1 MDDAQ
6 TVIEASQPRKEGIV
20 QLSEVRQEYAQEGL
34 RESDVDLDPIRQFRA
49 WLEQALAAN
58 LREPTAM
65 TLATCTPDGWPSA
78 RIVLLKGV
86 SDDGF
91 AFFTSY
97 EGRKARELASN
108 PRAALVL
115 YWAELER
122 QVRIEGTVEKTTAAE
137 SAAYFA
143 TRPRGSQLG
152 AWASKQSQVV
162 SGREVLQNEMAELEQ
177 RFAGQDVPCPPFWG
191 GYRVRPLVIEFWQ
204 GRPNRLHDRL
214 RYRRAGDGWVIERL
228 SP

>member
-1 MDDAQ
+1 
-6 TVIEASQPRKEGIV
+6 V
-20 QLSEVRQEYAQEGL
+20 QLSEIRRDYEQEGL
-34 RESDVDLDPIRQFRA
+34 RESDVDADPIRQFSA

-58 LREPTAM
+58 LREPNAM
-65 TLATCTPDGWPSA
+65 TLATCTPEGWPSA

-86 SDDGF
+86 SDEGF

-97 EGRKARELASN
+97 EGRKARELAGN
-108 PRAALVL
+108 PRAALVV

-122 QVRIEGTVEKTTAAE
+122 QVRIEGTVVRTSREE

-162 SGREVLQNEMAELEQ
+162 SGREVLQEQMAELEQ
-177 RFAGQDVPCPPFWG
+177 RFAGQEVPCPPYWG
-191 GYRVRPLVIEFWQ
+191 GYRVRPEVIEFWQ

-214 RYRRAGDGWVIERL
+214 RYRRTAEGWAMERL
-228 SP
+228 CP